1 MPTAYTLDAFSLKNL
16 SNLTELATQAAAEQ
30 VAICDKAEA
39 LGWDYIGRDSD
50 RSTTVTI
57 NQKKCVFIATV
68 TVGGFTDSGHYQ
80 FLTPEDLAE
89 LAAAGTDTTHYHS
102 FTPQEAAVMGA
113 RSALRHPAALAAWF
127 LRIHKAH

>member
-1 MPTAYTLDAFSLKNL
+1 MPTTYTLDIFSPDNL
-16 SNLTELATQAAAEQ
+16 SNLTTLATQAAAEQ

-39 LGWDYIGRDSD
+39 LGWDYVDRDSD

-57 NQKKCVFIATV
+57 NQKKYGFIATV

-80 FLTPEDLAE
+80 LITPEDLAE
-89 LAAAGTDTTHYHS
+89 LTAAGTDTTHYHS